1 MSGEGKRSA
10 PWLKTLD
17 LSDHRLHN
25 WLKAEAAGGLR
36 ELASKAVSA
45 EQLEIGRM
53 KAELAKTRM
62 ERNILKKA
70 AAYFARASR

>member
-1 MSGEGKRSA
+1 LSGEGKRPA
-10 PWLKTLD
+10 PWPKTLG
-17 LSDHRLHN
+17 LSDQRLHN
-25 WLKAEAAGGLR
+25 RLKPEAAGGLR
-36 ELASKAVSA
+36 ELTSKAVSA
-45 EQLEIGRM
+45 EQLEIGRL